1 MKSAI
6 EMRSIATNAIK
17 EYLTSDQMTQLD
29 LVQERINKEALKG
42 KLSCYV
48 FENDELYKIIR
59 NLFIRNVLISLGY
72 KIQMHEISEIESDS
86 ISYILVFW

>member
-6 EMRSIATNAIK
+6 EMRHVATNAIK
-17 EYLTSDQMTQLD
+17 EYLTHDQITQLN
-29 LVQERINKEALKG
+29 LVQERINKEALEG

-72 KIQMHEISEIESDS
+72 KIQIHEISEIESDS
-86 ISYILVFW
+86 ISYIVVFW